1 MIIKM
6 IIMKRSWHLLAIA
19 LLLAGCTKSVSS
31 PPPAPVAKPAE
42 PPAAEAPKPPALLA
56 GPVYLLSKPD
66 KPLWPGPAAVVV
78 ENSPQSRP
86 QAGLNDADLV
96 VEALSESE
104 ISRMLAFYWS
114 KPAEKIGPVRSAR
127 SHTVTVSA
135 AYGGAYAHAGGND
148 DALATLRQSAGARNL
163 DEIYGAGGYFWRSND
178 RAAPHNLY
186 TSTKLLDQA
195 IRERNIPTAAVST
208 TPQAVNPSP
217 PATMVTHAEVTW
229 HRLNQVVW
237 EWDGKQYRRQED
249 GRAQTLESGD
259 QIHTPNLVFLE
270 VQGVNHGPDLG
281 WALALDQ
288 GGKATVLSGGVRWE
302 GQWTLGKGGF
312 SLQPAGDK
320 VPPLVPGNVWVH
332 LITRE
337 SSFSVK

>member
-1 MIIKM
+1 M
-6 IIMKRSWHLLAIA
+6 
-19 LLLAGCTKSVSS
+19 
-31 PPPAPVAKPAE
+31 
-42 PPAAEAPKPPALLA
+42 
-56 GPVYLLSKPD
+56 
-66 KPLWPGPAAVVV
+66 
-78 ENSPQSRP
+78 
-86 QAGLNDADLV
+86 
-96 VEALSESE
+96 
-104 ISRMLAFYWS
+104 
-114 KPAEKIGPVRSAR
+114 
-127 SHTVTVSA
+127 
-135 AYGGAYAHAGGND
+135 
-148 DALATLRQSAGARNL
+148 
-163 DEIYGAGGYFWRSND
+163 
-178 RAAPHNLY
+178 APHNLY

-217 PATMVTHAEVTW
+217 PSAMATHAEVTW

-237 EWDGKQYRRQED
+237 EWDGKQYRRQAD

-259 QIHTPNLVFLE
+259 PIRTPNLVFLE

-312 SLQPAGDK
+312 SLQPAGGK

-337 SSFSVK
+337 SSFTVK